1 MHHVFKARFV
11 MTQEWFSAKELQG
24 VAGLPS
30 SASSI
35 SRKATNEGWK
45 KRQI

>member
-1 MHHVFKARFV
+1 

-45 KRQI
+45 KRQIKGVKG